1 MDNKGSTEF
10 KSIKVSDETHSRLA
24 KLGTVSQTFEDVI
37 KSLLDEHDRIEES
50 KVKSK
55 KWIRTNII
63 FIMMASYGPE
73 QTIKGVS
80 LRTYTSRPG

>member
-1 MDNKGSTEF
+1 MVAEF

-37 KSLLDEHDRIEES
+37 KSLLDEHDKRDES

-55 KWIRTNII
+55 K
-63 FIMMASYGPE
+63 
-73 QTIKGVS
+73 
-80 LRTYTSRPG
+80 